1 MRVAFS
7 IGRIT
12 WEKTTISEL
21 IFWIDGSI
29 HNLVWFFIPECPSIL
44 ADGFVFFPS
53 LNGGLDGNKMTKL
66 Y

>member
-21 IFWIDGSI
+21 MFWIDGSDGSI
-29 HNLVWFFIPECPSIL
+29 NNLVWFFIPECPSIL
-44 ADGFVFFPS
+44 ADVFVFS
-53 LNGGLDGNKMTKL
+53 LPQWWVRWEQDD
-66 Y
+66 